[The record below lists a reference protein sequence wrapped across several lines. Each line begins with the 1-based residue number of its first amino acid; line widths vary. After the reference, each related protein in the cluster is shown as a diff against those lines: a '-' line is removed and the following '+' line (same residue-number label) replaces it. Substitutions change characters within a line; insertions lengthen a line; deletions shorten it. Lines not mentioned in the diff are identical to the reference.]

1 MGSAQSR
8 RKTRPAGRDRPA
20 PLPCAGSLWM
30 HRAGTLG
37 YEANTVQGAEA
48 AAVTHAARR
57 QRLAEAILQERQTM
71 AARRKA
77 ESTEQGS

>member
-1 MGSAQSR
+1 
-8 RKTRPAGRDRPA
+8 
-20 PLPCAGSLWM
+20 M